1 MTTHEANEER
11 ASPMTGSASEC
22 NDGARPTS
30 TWPYGHVQFPSPA
43 VSVELTR
50 IELRRGW
57 RWLRTQDFWQLYG
70 VLSAIGV
77 VFATVQSY
85 TFMLKLGSAFDAG
98 VPTAGLIDQFVFLC
112 GVLWLFFVVMFTLDA
127 FGSNGDLTHD
137 GQYLTIVRLPD
148 LVGGKLLASVCKFA
162 VLLCPPIVGGYL
174 GLSVGSGSLLPVV
187 GGICGIVVVLSTGV
201 AVGYPIGLALKGV
214 VHRSTLLSR
223 LKPVVG
229 VLLATAYVGTVVTG
243 DFVAAIAALESV
255 LSGPPFTW
263 LGALG
268 LSTTPDATVRPLSA
282 ATAIGVSGVVVLG
295 GLTIAPTAARFAWRA
310 TPVHPPRSDSS
321 SSSVPQSR
329 LDAVVG
335 LVSQTPATM
344 AIASTTLRRVY
355 RAPSQLVFVAYPLI
369 GAIPMAEQLYSSGT
383 LPWFTPW
390 LVVWYCAWAASVAI
404 PLNPLGNQGATLPA
418 VLSAPVTGHQLVRGH
433 LLAALLPTAP
443 VAIVLTVAS
452 GLIAGRSGAQLSLL
466 AVVTVGAL
474 FITSVFAIGIGSAFP
489 RFEHVDFGGSRRA
502 VPPSKVAYGSLSTLV
517 SVQGMAVATVS
528 DDAVAQLFS
537 VQLSQWLPFDI
548 LVSAGQLTL
557 LASLAIG
564 CGILGVGCAYLFAVR
579 RLGAYTIA

>member
-1 MTTHEANEER
+1 MTEA
-11 ASPMTGSASEC
+11 ASER
-22 NDGARPTS
+22 NDRSGDSFP
-30 TWPYGHVQFPSPA
+30 WPSSHVQFPSPS

-85 TFMLKLGSAFDAG
+85 TIMLELGSAFDAG
-98 VPTAGLIDQFVFLC
+98 TATAGSIDQFVFFC
-112 GVLWLFFVVMFTLDA
+112 GILWVFAVVLFILDA

-137 GQYLTIVRLPD
+137 GQYLTIVRLTD
-148 LVGGKLLASVCKFA
+148 LVGSKLLASVCKFA
-162 VLLCPPIVGGYL
+162 VLLGPPVGGGYL
-174 GLSVGSGSLLPVV
+174 GLSVGSGSPFPVI
-187 GGICGIVVVLSTGV
+187 GGLSAMIVALTTGV
-201 AVGYPIGLALKGV
+201 TVGYPIGLALKGV
-214 VHRSTLLSR
+214 VHRSTLLAR
-223 LKPVVG
+223 LKPIVG
-229 VLLATAYVGTVVTG
+229 VLLATAYVGAVVTG
-243 DFVAAIAALESV
+243 RFVDAIAALESV
-255 LSGPPFTW
+255 LSGMPFTW

-268 LSTTPDATVRPLSA
+268 LRTTPGAAMPPLSA
-282 ATAIGVSGVVVLG
+282 ATAVGISSVVVLG

-310 TPVHPPRSDSS
+310 TPVHPHRSDSNNRS
-321 SSSVPQSR
+321 APRSR
-329 LDAVVG
+329 LDGVVG

-344 AIASTTLRRVY
+344 AIGSTTLRRIY

-369 GAIPMAEQLYSSGT
+369 GAIPMAEQLFSSGT

-443 VAIVLTVAS
+443 VAVLLTVAS
-452 GLIAGRSGAQLSLL
+452 GLSAGRSGAQLLLL
-466 AVVTVGAL
+466 AVVAVGAI
-474 FITSVFAIGIGSAFP
+474 FITSVFALGIGSAFP

-502 VPPSKVAYGSLSTLV
+502 VPPSKVAYGSLSSLV
-517 SVQGMAVATVS
+517 SVQGMAVAIVS

-537 VQLSQWLPFDI
+537 VQLSQWIPFDI

-557 LASLAIG
+557 LASFAIG
-564 CGILGVGCAYLFAVR
+564 CGILGVGCAYVFAVR